1 MYIGIRQ
8 LVISSSSLRLSRG
21 FYAIFLF
28 PFPLSDHFH
37 VMGAI
42 DTATVKRSKAQ
53 FRSRR
58 SGSETPSTSAP
69 SSFVRVVT
77 LDAIM
82 AQLQCMDARLDT
94 LSTELY
100 QVNIHVG
107 RIAWRQVVMG
117 GFAPEA
123 SSPPPPTASE
133 AEVDGDDGDDDILPR
148 MMMMEML
155 FRYWWDVYLTLLPFV
170 TRDKKGE

>member
-82 AQLQCMDARLDT
+82 AQLQRMDARLDT
-94 LSTELY
+94 LTTEMY
-100 QVNIHVG
+100 QVNTHVG
-107 RIAWRQVVMG
+107 RIARWQAHLG
-117 GFAPEA
+117 GFIESP
-123 SSPPPPTASE
+123 SPPPKASE
-133 AEVDGDDGDDDILPR
+133 DDDDSDDDDDDEDGNAISSSAD
-148 MMMMEML
+148 EMS
-155 FRYWWDVYLTLLPFV
+155 T
-170 TRDKKGE
+170 

>member
-82 AQLQCMDARLDT
+82 AQLQRMDVRLDT
-94 LSTELY
+94 LTTGMY
-100 QVNIHVG
+100 QVNTHVG
-107 RIAWRQVVMG
+107 RITRWQAHLG
-117 GFAPEA
+117 GFIE
-123 SSPPPPTASE
+123 SPSLPPKASE
-133 AEVDGDDGDDDILPR
+133 DDDDSDDDDDDEDGNAISSSAD
-148 MMMMEML
+148 EMS
-155 FRYWWDVYLTLLPFV
+155 T
-170 TRDKKGE
+170 